1 MKRKPLIST
10 VVAAI
15 VAPLL
20 AACGVSDG
28 SGSGSGGDAVIV
40 GTTDQVTASGEA
52 PAPLDPA
59 YAYDIATWNILRQ
72 TVQTLMIQPKGG
84 GDPVPEA
91 AEQCGFTDTRSRR
104 YVCTLREDL
113 RFADGDRITS
123 KDVKF
128 SVDRA
133 LSIQADS
140 GVFSILSTVDSVE
153 TQGERKVI
161 FHLNAP
167 DATFPFKLSTPVA
180 GIVSAREYEKN
191 ELRPG
196 FAVDGSGPY
205 TMEAHLEGDEL
216 RSATFL
222 ANPHYTGT
230 LKRSSEEIE
239 LRFFTD
245 AASMS
250 AAFDESDI
258 DVMTRTMSPSRI
270 RELARAFTDNVN
282 LVELPGLEIR
292 YLAFDTDAPS
302 VENKAVRQAMAQVID
317 RSELVSKVYGTQAD
331 PLYSLVPAS
340 LSGHTNSFLNKY
352 GEPDTE
358 AARSLL
364 EEAGVTTP
372 VKLTLHYTTDHYG
385 PQTKQE
391 FAILRQ
397 QLNATGLFDTA
408 IVGTPWKDFRPA
420 QMKGEYAV
428 YGMGWFPDY
437 PDADSYI
444 APFLDKDNTLNSP
457 YVSSKIRT
465 TLLPESRS
473 HADRIDAVS
482 SLTAIQDIVAEDV
495 PLLPLWQ
502 GKQYVGA
509 GDHVTGAAYV
519 VNTGASLQ
527 LWEIGRG
534 IKE

>member
-1 MKRKPLIST
+1 MKRKLLIST
-10 VVAAI
+10 VATVI
-15 VAPLL
+15 LVSML
-20 AACGVSDG
+20 AACGASDG
-28 SGSGSGGDAVIV
+28 NGSNGDVVIV
-40 GTTDQVTASGEA
+40 GTTDQVTASPEA

-84 GDPVPEA
+84 GGPVPEA
-91 AEQCGFTDTRSRR
+91 AEQCGFTDGQSRR
-104 YVCTLREDL
+104 YVCTLRKGL
-113 RFADGDRITS
+113 RFADGKPITS

-140 GVFSILSTVDSVE
+140 GVFSILSTVESVE

-161 FHLNAP
+161 FHLSAP

-180 GIVSAREYEKN
+180 GIVSSRKYEKS
-191 ELRPG
+191 ELHPG
-196 FAVDGSGPY
+196 FDVDGSGPY
-205 TMEAHLEGDEL
+205 TMEAHLEGGEL
-216 RSATFL
+216 LSATFFE
-222 ANPHYTGT
+222 NPHYKGT
-230 LKRSSEEIE
+230 LKRSSEKIE
-239 LRFFTD
+239 LRFFAD

-258 DVMTRTMSPSRI
+258 DIMTRTMSSSRI
-270 RELARAFTDNVN
+270 RELAQSSADNVN

-340 LSGHTNSFLNKY
+340 LSGHVNSFMNKY
-352 GEPDTE
+352 GEPNSG

-364 EEAGVTTP
+364 KKAGVTTP

-391 FAILRQ
+391 FSILRQ
-397 QLNATGLFDTA
+397 QLNATGLFDITVA
-408 IVGTPWKDFRPA
+408 GTSWKDFRPA
-420 QMKGEYAV
+420 QMKGNYDV

-437 PDADSYI
+437 PDAESYI
-444 APFLDKDNTLNSP
+444 APFLDKDNTLNLP
-457 YVSSKIRT
+457 YFSSRIRNV
-465 TLLPESRS
+465 LLPESRS
-473 HADRIDAVS
+473 HANRIDAVP

-509 GDHVTGAAYV
+509 GNYVTGAAYV

-527 LWEIGRG
+527 LGEIKRG